1 MAYFSAQAISRPP
14 LGRPLGTPT
23 ATFAALLFARLSG
36 NSRRRAEEILAA
48 DPNKANGA
56 IWSVASHAAAEGI
69 ETAEQ
74 FQEWLQREA
83 TSEKQPSAL

>member
-1 MAYFSAQAISRPP
+1 MAFFSAQAISRPP

-36 NSRRRAEEILAA
+36 HSRRRAEEILAA

-56 IWSVASHAAAEGI
+56 VWSVASQAAAEGVQ
-69 ETAEQ
+69 TAEQ
-74 FQEWLQREA
+74 FEQWLQREQ
-83 TSEKQPSAL
+83 TSNP